1 MRGSTCTD
9 RRPTRRL
16 RALVVGV
23 AAAGVL
29 AGCTIPTDT
38 DPSETP
44 AAETETPAGET
55 TGSEPGPAPEET
67 EGFALS
73 AQSRRFSDEFEAFAA
88 GLPGQAA
95 IAVVVPGPGGAPEV
109 FAAGDPAAPVAWS
122 TIKVPLARAA
132 LAVDPGADTDARA
145 AITVSDNPAAE
156 ALWAR
161 FSGPE
166 AAAEAV
172 EQQIGGAGVPVPA
185 VPTILQRDGFSIFGQ
200 TVWPLADQA
209 RYAAATVCAGPD
221 DPVAQMMGEISGD
234 QAWGLGT
241 VPGARFK
248 GGWGPEPD
256 GRYLARQFGV
266 VDTEIGPV
274 AVALA
279 AVGDGGAFGTATAMT
294 GQVTDWLASHPALL
308 PGPSC

>member
-1 MRGSTCTD
+1 MRRSTCTD
-9 RRPTRRL
+9 THMTRRL
-16 RALVVGV
+16 RALVVCV
-23 AAAGVL
+23 ATTGVL
-29 AGCTIPTDT
+29 VGCTIPTDT
-38 DPSETP
+38 DPGETP
-44 AAETETPAGET
+44 TVEVTDNEA
-55 TGSEPGPAPEET
+55 GPAPD
-67 EGFALS
+67 GAALT
-73 AQSRRFSDEFEAFAA
+73 AQSQRFTDEFDAFAA

-132 LAVDPGADTDARA
+132 LALDPGADADARA

-161 FSGPE
+161 FAGPG

-172 EQQIGGAGVPVPA
+172 EQQIGGAGAPVPA
-185 VPTILQRDGFSIFGQ
+185 VPTASTRDGFSIFGQ

-209 RYAAATVCAGPD
+209 RYAAATVCPD
-221 DPVAQMMGEISGD
+221 HSDAVTQMMGEISDD
-234 QAWGLGT
+234 QSWGLGT

-256 GRYLARQFGV
+256 GGYLARQFGV
-266 VDTEIGPV
+266 VDTEVGPV

-279 AVGDGGAFGTATAMT
+279 AIGDGGDFATATAIT
-294 GQVTDWLASHPALL
+294 GRATDWLTDHPALL

>member
-1 MRGSTCTD
+1 MHGSTCTD
-9 RRPTRRL
+9 RRPAPRL

-23 AAAGVL
+23 AAAGAL

-38 DPSETP
+38 DPGETP
-44 AAETETPAGET
+44 AAQTPAVET
-55 TGSEPGPAPEET
+55 TADEVGPAPGET
-67 EGFALS
+67 EDAALA
-73 AQSRRFSDEFEAFAA
+73 AQSQRFSEEFDAFAA
-88 GLPGQAA
+88 GLPGRAA
-95 IAVVVPGPGGAPEV
+95 IAVVVPGPGGEQEV
-109 FAAGDPAAPVAWS
+109 FAAGEPAAPVAWS

-132 LAVDPGADTDARA
+132 LAVDPGADADARA

-161 FSGPE
+161 FAGPE

-172 EQQIGGAGVPVPA
+172 EQQIGAAGAPVPA
-185 VPTILQRDGFSIFGQ
+185 VPTVRLRDGFSIFGQ

-209 RYAAATVCAGPD
+209 RYAAATVCTAPH
-221 DPVAQMMGEISGD
+221 DPVAQMMGEVSAG
-234 QAWGLGT
+234 QSWGLGA

-279 AVGDGGAFGTATAMT
+279 ASGDGGDFDTATAMT
-294 GQVTDWLASHPALL
+294 GQVTDWLTAHPALL